1 MSVSWSQ
8 TKENRVAGNATKL
21 KCHLAVFLSV
31 RIKAVMAQILGFIT
45 YQLPSPVKKTQNQRQ
60 LWEMSVSGDKINKI
74 LALLDRH
81 TLLQQKHPELEQ
93 CEHLLSLCKCK
104 NINNRVWS
112 RPTLL
117 VKCLETTVL

>member
-60 LWEMSVSGDKINKI
+60 LWEMSVSGDKINKTNSQNVMKGNI
-74 LALLDRH
+74 LTPFFFIKDTSTTDHPLNSSVSLLRQALIV
-81 TLLQQKHPELEQ
+81 LLTQ
-93 CEHLLSLCKCK
+93 
-104 NINNRVWS
+104 
-112 RPTLL
+112 
-117 VKCLETTVL
+117 